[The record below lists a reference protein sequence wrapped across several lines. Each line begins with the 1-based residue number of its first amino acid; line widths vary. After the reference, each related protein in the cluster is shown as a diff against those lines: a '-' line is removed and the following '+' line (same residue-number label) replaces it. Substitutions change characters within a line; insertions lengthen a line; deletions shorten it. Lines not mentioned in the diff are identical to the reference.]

1 MVRMHMCIAELL
13 NVLQKICIWCYWFY
27 YGGYDDNINGDDE
40 FDGMSKPFDWNI
52 IHLFV
57 SLKV

>member
-1 MVRMHMCIAELL
+1 MCIAELL

-40 FDGMSKPFDWNI
+40 FDDMSKPFDWKI
-52 IHLFV
+52 IHLIV